1 MKLFENLFSKNK
13 DILIQSI
20 TYGLNLFIPTFVL
33 IISSLFE
40 NYELT
45 AELGIL
51 IGINIIFT
59 QIFSSNAR
67 SLVIS
72 QKTDIPLQSFI
83 FFRILISFFI
93 LFLNFI
99 VINYYNF
106 IYINL
111 LSQLSLL
118 IILQWLNELILTHFE
133 INKKNKEIYFYLF
146 LKLIFLFL
154 IIVNFIFLQKLV
166 LTFIIFN
173 SFFFLFFLRF
183 FLKINK
189 KTLYKV
195 NVSKLLKNSLS
206 SLSFFSSF
214 SISFANLLWRIFI
227 IIFCGKIVAGIYFA
241 GFAIGSLP
249 GTFFNNTFGPSI
261 IRQNYDFEKIKKI
274 LIIIFSITMFCF
286 FFYILS
292 IYKNIFIENF
302 DTQLICTFFSL
313 VGSIFML
320 KGLYFRQYLIQKTR
334 YQSQVFKIDILY
346 SILIVLIVPILFL
359 IGDYKLIILSFLI
372 SSIICNITYV
382 LTYRIFSKK

>member
-1 MKLFENLFSKNK
+1 M
-13 DILIQSI
+13 
-20 TYGLNLFIPTFVL
+20 
-33 IISSLFE
+33 
-40 NYELT
+40 
-45 AELGIL
+45 
-51 IGINIIFT
+51 
-59 QIFSSNAR
+59 
-67 SLVIS
+67 
-72 QKTDIPLQSFI
+72 
-83 FFRILISFFI
+83 
-93 LFLNFI
+93 
-99 VINYYNF
+99 
-106 IYINL
+106 
-111 LSQLSLL
+111 
-118 IILQWLNELILTHFE
+118 
-133 INKKNKEIYFYLF
+133 
-146 LKLIFLFL
+146 
-154 IIVNFIFLQKLV
+154 
-166 LTFIIFN
+166 
-173 SFFFLFFLRF
+173 
-183 FLKINK
+183 
-189 KTLYKV
+189 
-195 NVSKLLKNSLS
+195 
-206 SLSFFSSF
+206 
-214 SISFANLLWRIFI
+214 LWRIFI

-334 YQSQVFKIDILY
+334 YQSQVFKINILY